1 MNIETVADFA
11 CGCGERPTWHPE
23 TRTLYFT
30 DVDNPALYA
39 FEATTGHASKVY
51 SGKDI
56 VGGMTLHQDG
66 RLLLFMSRGAIRLW
80 SPEDGE
86 METLLEGLEGE
97 EESRFNDVIADPKGR
112 VFGGTMPV
120 DDRPGRLYRWDPD
133 GSIRVILEEAG
144 LPNGMGFSPD
154 LSTFYF
160 TDTQA
165 RTIDAFRY
173 DQDSGKLSERR
184 TLVKLKDEPGN
195 PDGLAVDAQGNL
207 WSAHYGGHRLVRYS
221 PQGEELSRIDLP
233 MVENP
238 TCPLIVENGTLYL
251 TSAGG
256 GYRPEA
262 GESAG
267 ALLRFKV
274 EAEPAR
280 TFRSGCANS

>member
-1 MNIETVADFA
+1 MTIDTVADFA

-30 DVDNPALYA
+30 DVDSPAVYA
-39 FEATTGHASKVY
+39 FEAETGMARKVY
-51 SGKDI
+51 SGADI
-56 VGGMTLHQDG
+56 VGGMTLHHDG
-66 RLLLFMSRGAIRLW
+66 RLLLFMSRGAVCLW
-80 SPEDGE
+80 TPGDNA
-86 METLLEGLEGE
+86 METVLDGIEGE

-120 DDRPGRLYRWDPD
+120 GERPGRLYRWDPD
-133 GSIRVILEEAG
+133 GTIRLVLEEAG

-165 RTIDAFRY
+165 RTIDAFWY
-173 DQDSGKLSERR
+173 DQDSGDLSERR
-184 TLVKLKDEPGN
+184 TLVKLKDEAGN
-195 PDGLAVDAQGNL
+195 PDGLAVDSRGDL

-221 PQGEELSRIDLP
+221 AQGEELARIDLP

-238 TCPLIVENGTLYL
+238 TCPVIVENGTLYL

-256 GYRPEA
+256 GYRPQA
-262 GESAG
+262 GEAAG
-267 ALLRFKV
+267 ALLRLQV
-274 EAEPAR
+274 EAEPGR
-280 TFRSGCANS
+280 TFCSGQPGS